1 MNDWDVEEGTIEF
14 WVRKGKL
21 QWNDGAIHV
30 LLNLT
35 KKDASGSIF
44 MVKDKDNKLKFFHVI
59 LGKGRTDVE
68 TNVSELNGDKDHYVA
83 VTWSVKTKQIRLFI
97 DGEVV
102 AESTI
107 KYD

>member
-1 MNDWDVEEGTIEF
+1 MEDLNLDEGTIEF

-21 QWNDGAIHV
+21 KWNDGASHI
-30 LLNLT
+30 LLNIPKLE
-35 KKDASGSIF
+35 GSIF
-44 MVKDKDNKLKFFHVI
+44 MIKDADNKLKFFHVI
-59 LGKGRTDVE
+59 MGKGRTDVE
-68 TNVSELNGDKDHYVA
+68 TDVSELDNAKDHYVA

-97 DGEVV
+97 DGEVI